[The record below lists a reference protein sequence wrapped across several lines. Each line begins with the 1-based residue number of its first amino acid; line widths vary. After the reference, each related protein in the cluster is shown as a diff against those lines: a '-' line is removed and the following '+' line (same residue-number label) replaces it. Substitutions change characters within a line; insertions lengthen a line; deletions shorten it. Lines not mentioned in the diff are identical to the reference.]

1 MNLSPTRLLPAIAG
15 SSCLL
20 LLAACGG
27 GAGSEGSGDN
37 TGGQMEPPPP
47 PPQFVVRGDL
57 FSFQTGMI
65 ANAEIDLWVQAAG
78 VNFSYSR
85 AYGPLQSDGL
95 GLFEANVPES
105 EISLVVESD
114 DFVQPCAVRSK
125 VSQDVEVRIEVLPV
139 SALNVIHAPLPQ
151 LSFEPSVTGAIFET
165 TATGRQAIA
174 GAHLRAEDTRENG
187 LATTRSDLDGGFYLC
202 NLPEGT
208 YIDVSMTGFK
218 SRLVGP
224 IDGTEPAVLEIV
236 LEPEIPDPFDEC
248 EDWGCP

>member
-1 MNLSPTRLLPAIAG
+1 MNLSLTRLLPAIAG
-15 SSCLL
+15 TSSLL

-27 GAGSEGSGDN
+27 GAGSDGRGGN
-37 TGGQMEPPPP
+37 TGGPPDPAPP

-65 ANAEIDLWVQAAG
+65 ANADVDLWVQAAG
-78 VNFSYSR
+78 ANFLYSQ

-95 GLFEANVPES
+95 GLFEAAVPES
-105 EISLVVESD
+105 EISVLVESD

-125 VSQDVEVRIEVLPV
+125 VSQDIEIRVEMLPV

-151 LSFEPSVTGAIFET
+151 LSVEPAVTGATFET
-165 TATGRQAIA
+165 TAAGRQAIA
-174 GAHLRAEDTRENG
+174 GAHLRAEDARDSG
-187 LATTRSDLDGGFYLC
+187 LATTRSDLDGSFYLC
-202 NLPEGT
+202 NLPADT
-208 YIDVSMTGFK
+208 YIDVGKTGFK
-218 SRLVGP
+218 SRRVGP